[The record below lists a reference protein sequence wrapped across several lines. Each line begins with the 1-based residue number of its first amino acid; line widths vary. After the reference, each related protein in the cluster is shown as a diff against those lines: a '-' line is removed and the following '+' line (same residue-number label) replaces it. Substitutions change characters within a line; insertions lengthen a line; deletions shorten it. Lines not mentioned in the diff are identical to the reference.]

1 MVNSF
6 GETHTEVILAGRSAG
21 KRSYV
26 LPFLFVIVA
35 CLAAAAAYRSAVRP
49 RGVLANLD
57 YCSATID
64 LPSGDYRVAPEL
76 ARIDQAETF
85 DALIARLKPYA
96 AITGTFYGPERVPLG
111 DIVIDG
117 KLARRGF
124 QRQGIGFTR
133 AGQIRFLERHGSSR
147 INWQG
152 CCAGVACGPRLVRD
166 GKIDI
171 DVRRDGFTAAAAR
184 IKATRCA
191 IGATGDGKLVLIAVK
206 ERVTLV
212 TLAKAMR
219 ELGAVDAINMDGGAL
234 TGFYS
239 NGRCQAEPM
248 VPVSNVL
255 AVYKVK

>member
-1 MVNSF
+1 M
-6 GETHTEVILAGRSAG
+6 EVILAARSAR
-21 KRSYV
+21 KRSHV
-26 LPFLFVIVA
+26 LPFLFVVVA

-57 YCSATID
+57 YCCATID
-64 LPSGDYRVAPEL
+64 LPSGDYRVAPAL

-147 INWQG
+147 IDWKG
-152 CCAGVACGPRLVRD
+152 CRAGVACGPRLLRD

-171 DVRRDGFTAAAAR
+171 DVRGDGFTAAAAR
-184 IKATRCA
+184 IKATRCG
-191 IGATGDGKLVLIAVK
+191 IGATGHGKLILIAIR
-206 ERVTLV
+206 EPVTLG
-212 TLAKAMR
+212 TLAKALL

-234 TGFYS
+234 TGLYS

-255 AVYKVK
+255 AVYKVR